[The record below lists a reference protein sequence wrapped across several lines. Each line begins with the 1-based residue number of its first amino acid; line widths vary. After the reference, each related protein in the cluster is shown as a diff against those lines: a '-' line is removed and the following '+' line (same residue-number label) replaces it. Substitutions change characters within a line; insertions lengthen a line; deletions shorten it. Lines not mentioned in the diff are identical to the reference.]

1 MNIEEFV
8 AVGNKFKDVDI
19 SKLPP
24 QLIIEISRSQK
35 DMLTCTRILE
45 NCMITVMDLQKQA
58 IVLDS
63 ISKIE

>member
-45 NCMITVMDLQKQA
+45 NCMITVMDLQKRA